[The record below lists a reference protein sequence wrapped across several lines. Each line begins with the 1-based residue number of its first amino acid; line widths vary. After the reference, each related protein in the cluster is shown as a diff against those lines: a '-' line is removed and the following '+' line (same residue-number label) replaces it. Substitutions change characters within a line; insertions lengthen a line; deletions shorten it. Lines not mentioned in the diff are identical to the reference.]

1 MAVIVVF
8 SAALSVIS
16 HGNAAE
22 FGICVAAA
30 SSFEAVRLTS
40 ATEYPFDD
48 QSAAHECP
56 MPGP

>member
-22 FGICVAAA
+22 LGICVAAA

-40 ATEYPFDD
+40 ATE
-48 QSAAHECP
+48 
-56 MPGP
+56 